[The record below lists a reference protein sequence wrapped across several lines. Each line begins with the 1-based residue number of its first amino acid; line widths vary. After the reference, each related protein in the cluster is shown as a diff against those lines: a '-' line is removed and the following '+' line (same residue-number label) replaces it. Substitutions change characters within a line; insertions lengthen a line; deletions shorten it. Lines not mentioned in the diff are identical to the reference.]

1 MHKLPV
7 IVLIAAALGVAVANA
22 QPAPAAAP
30 PRTVKELQ
38 PGLLEVT
45 GPRVNDAVAA
55 GIAKLTATPGKGGR
69 SIEVQSPWGNSYFG
83 WPKDVKPVAFTIVHA
98 KKTGAVTVSAPGFN
112 EATKADYKAA
122 VDAVIPVAISKAQSM
137 RKKVEGHV
145 VGDAGFEPVTP
156 AV

>member
-7 IVLIAAALGVAVANA
+7 IVFIAAALGVAVANA
-22 QPAPAAAP
+22 QTAPAAAP

-98 KKTGAVTVSAPGFN
+98 KKTGAVTVSAPGFT

-122 VDAVIPVAISKAQSM
+122 VDAVIPMAIAKPQAMKDSKT
-137 RKKVEGHV
+137 KG
-145 VGDAGFEPVTP
+145 
-156 AV
+156 

>member
-7 IVLIAAALGVAVANA
+7 IVFIAAALGVAVANA
-22 QPAPAAAP
+22 QTAPAAAP

-98 KKTGAVTVSAPGFN
+98 KKTGAVTVSAPGFT

-122 VDAVIPVAISKAQSM
+122 VDAVIPVAISKAQAMKDS
-137 RKKVEGHV
+137 KTKG
-145 VGDAGFEPVTP
+145 
-156 AV
+156 

>member
-45 GPRVNDAVAA
+45 GPRVNEAVVA

-69 SIEVQSPWGNSYFG
+69 SIEVQSPWGNSYFA

-98 KKTGAVTVSAPGFN
+98 KTTGAVTVSAPGFT
-112 EATKADYKAA
+112 EATKADYKAD
-122 VDAVIPVAISKAQSM
+122 VDAVRPIALAKAQAMKDS
-137 RKKVEGHV
+137 KTK
-145 VGDAGFEPVTP
+145 A
-156 AV
+156 

>member
-22 QPAPAAAP
+22 QTAPAAAP
-30 PRTVKELQ
+30 PRMVKELQ

-83 WPKDVKPVAFTIVHA
+83 WPKDVKPVAFSIVHA
-98 KKTGAVTVSAPGFN
+98 KKTGAVTVSAPGFT

-122 VDAVIPVAISKAQSM
+122 VDAVIPVAISKAQAMKDS
-137 RKKVEGHV
+137 KTKG
-145 VGDAGFEPVTP
+145 
-156 AV
+156 

>member
-22 QPAPAAAP
+22 QTAPAAAP
-30 PRTVKELQ
+30 PRMVKELQ

-98 KKTGAVTVSAPGFN
+98 KKTGAVTVSAPGFT

-122 VDAVIPVAISKAQSM
+122 VDAVIPVAISKAQAM
-137 RKKVEGHV
+137 KKKVEGHV